1 MKKSEIDLTEI
12 EKLINDAE
20 DDDNIISI
28 RFKDNQIILIVE
40 KTLSDLKSKEYSYT
54 MSDLME
60 IINNFEKQ
68 EKIRNQKEQVNPAL
82 LLLFE
87 IPISQN

>member
-12 EKLINDAE
+12 DKLINDAE

-40 KTLSDLKSKEYSYT
+40 KTLADLKSKEFSYT

-68 EKIRNQKEQVNPAL
+68 EKIRNKKE
-82 LLLFE
+82 
-87 IPISQN
+87 

>member
-40 KTLSDLKSKEYSYT
+40 KTLADLKSKEYSYT

-68 EKIRNQKEQVNPAL
+68 EKIRNKKEQGNPAL

-87 IPISQN
+87 NSISQN

>member
-40 KTLSDLKSKEYSYT
+40 KTLADLKSKEYSYT

-68 EKIRNQKEQVNPAL
+68 EKIRNSKE
-82 LLLFE
+82 
-87 IPISQN
+87 

>member
-40 KTLSDLKSKEYSYT
+40 KTLADLKIKEYSYT

-68 EKIRNQKEQVNPAL
+68 EKIRNKKE
-82 LLLFE
+82 
-87 IPISQN
+87 

>member
-12 EKLINDAE
+12 AKLINDAE

-28 RFKDNQIILIVE
+28 RFNDNQIILIVE
-40 KTLSDLKSKEYSYT
+40 KTLADLKSKEYSYT

-68 EKIRNQKEQVNPAL
+68 EKIRNSKE
-82 LLLFE
+82 
-87 IPISQN
+87 

>member
-12 EKLINDAE
+12 EKLINDSE

-40 KTLSDLKSKEYSYT
+40 KTLADLKSKEYGYT

-68 EKIRNQKEQVNPAL
+68 EKILNKKE
-82 LLLFE
+82 
-87 IPISQN
+87 

>member
-12 EKLINDAE
+12 DKLINDAE

-40 KTLSDLKSKEYSYT
+40 KTLADLKSKEYSYT

-68 EKIRNQKEQVNPAL
+68 EKIRNSK
-82 LLLFE
+82 
-87 IPISQN
+87 

>member
-1 MKKSEIDLTEI
+1 MKKNEIDLTEI
-12 EKLINDAE
+12 EKLINDSE

-68 EKIRNQKEQVNPAL
+68 EKIRNSKE
-82 LLLFE
+82 
-87 IPISQN
+87 

>member
-12 EKLINDAE
+12 EKLINDAD

-40 KTLSDLKSKEYSYT
+40 KTLADLKSKEYCYT

-68 EKIRNQKEQVNPAL
+68 EKIRNKKE
-82 LLLFE
+82 
-87 IPISQN
+87 

>member
-12 EKLINDAE
+12 EKLINDSE

-40 KTLSDLKSKEYSYT
+40 KTLADLKSKEYSYT

-68 EKIRNQKEQVNPAL
+68 EKIRNQKE
-82 LLLFE
+82 
-87 IPISQN
+87 

>member
-12 EKLINDAE
+12 EKLINDAD

-40 KTLSDLKSKEYSYT
+40 KTLADLKSKEYSYT

-68 EKIRNQKEQVNPAL
+68 EKIRNKKE
-82 LLLFE
+82 
-87 IPISQN
+87 

>member
-40 KTLSDLKSKEYSYT
+40 KTLADLKSKEYSYT

-68 EKIRNQKEQVNPAL
+68 EKIRNKKE
-82 LLLFE
+82 
-87 IPISQN
+87 

>member
-1 MKKSEIDLTEI
+1 MKKKEIDLTEI

-40 KTLSDLKSKEYSYT
+40 KTLSELKSKEYSYT

-68 EKIRNQKEQVNPAL
+68 EKIRNKKE
-82 LLLFE
+82 
-87 IPISQN
+87 

>member
-1 MKKSEIDLTEI
+1 MKKSEIDLTQI

-40 KTLSDLKSKEYSYT
+40 KTLADLKSKEYSYT

-68 EKIRNQKEQVNPAL
+68 EKIRNKKE
-82 LLLFE
+82 
-87 IPISQN
+87 

>member
-12 EKLINDAE
+12 EKLINNAE

-28 RFKDNQIILIVE
+28 RFNDNQIILIVE
-40 KTLSDLKSKEYSYT
+40 KTLADLKSKEYSYT

-68 EKIRNQKEQVNPAL
+68 EKIRNSKE
-82 LLLFE
+82 
-87 IPISQN
+87 

>member
-12 EKLINDAE
+12 EKLLNDAE

-68 EKIRNQKEQVNPAL
+68 EKIRNQKE
-82 LLLFE
+82 
-87 IPISQN
+87 

>member
-12 EKLINDAE
+12 EKLINDAD

-40 KTLSDLKSKEYSYT
+40 KTLSELKSKEFSYT

-68 EKIRNQKEQVNPAL
+68 EKIRNSK
-82 LLLFE
+82 
-87 IPISQN
+87 

>member
-12 EKLINDAE
+12 DKLINDAE

-40 KTLSDLKSKEYSYT
+40 KTLADLKSKEFSYT

-68 EKIRNQKEQVNPAL
+68 EKIRNSKE
-82 LLLFE
+82 
-87 IPISQN
+87 

>member
-12 EKLINDAE
+12 EKLLNDAE

-68 EKIRNQKEQVNPAL
+68 EKIRNKKE
-82 LLLFE
+82 
-87 IPISQN
+87 

>member
-1 MKKSEIDLTEI
+1 MKKSGIDLTEI
-12 EKLINDAE
+12 EKLINDAD

-40 KTLSDLKSKEYSYT
+40 KTLADLKSKEYSYT

-68 EKIRNQKEQVNPAL
+68 EKIRNQKE
-82 LLLFE
+82 
-87 IPISQN
+87 

>member
-12 EKLINDAE
+12 EKLINDSE

-40 KTLSDLKSKEYSYT
+40 KTLADLKSKEYSYT

-68 EKIRNQKEQVNPAL
+68 EKIRNKKE
-82 LLLFE
+82 
-87 IPISQN
+87 

>member
-12 EKLINDAE
+12 EKLINDSE

-40 KTLSDLKSKEYSYT
+40 KTLADLKSKEYSYT

-60 IINNFEKQ
+60 IINNFEKK
-68 EKIRNQKEQVNPAL
+68 EKIRNKKE
-82 LLLFE
+82 
-87 IPISQN
+87 

>member
-12 EKLINDAE
+12 EKLINDTE

-28 RFKDNQIILIVE
+28 RFNDNQIILIVE
-40 KTLSDLKSKEYSYT
+40 KTLADLKSKEYSYT

-68 EKIRNQKEQVNPAL
+68 EKIRNKKE
-82 LLLFE
+82 
-87 IPISQN
+87 

>member
-12 EKLINDAE
+12 EKLLNDAE
-20 DDDNIISI
+20 DNDNIISI
-28 RFKDNQIILIVE
+28 RFKDKQIILIVE

-68 EKIRNQKEQVNPAL
+68 EKIRNKKE
-82 LLLFE
+82 
-87 IPISQN
+87 

>member
-28 RFKDNQIILIVE
+28 RFNDNQIILIVE
-40 KTLSDLKSKEYSYT
+40 KTLSELKSKEFSYT

-68 EKIRNQKEQVNPAL
+68 EKIRNKKE
-82 LLLFE
+82 
-87 IPISQN
+87 

>member
-12 EKLINDAE
+12 EKLLNDAE

-28 RFKDNQIILIVE
+28 RFKDKQIILIVE

-68 EKIRNQKEQVNPAL
+68 EKIRNKKE
-82 LLLFE
+82 
-87 IPISQN
+87 

>member
-40 KTLSDLKSKEYSYT
+40 KTLADLKSKEYSYT

-68 EKIRNQKEQVNPAL
+68 EKIRNKK
-82 LLLFE
+82 
-87 IPISQN
+87 

>member
-12 EKLINDAE
+12 EKLINDTD

-40 KTLSDLKSKEYSYT
+40 KTLAYLKSKEYSYT

-68 EKIRNQKEQVNPAL
+68 EKIRNSKE
-82 LLLFE
+82 
-87 IPISQN
+87 

>member
-1 MKKSEIDLTEI
+1 MKKSEINLTEI

-40 KTLSDLKSKEYSYT
+40 KTLSELKSKEFSYT

-68 EKIRNQKEQVNPAL
+68 EKIRNKKE
-82 LLLFE
+82 
-87 IPISQN
+87 

>member
-28 RFKDNQIILIVE
+28 RFNDNQIILIVE
-40 KTLSDLKSKEYSYT
+40 KTLADLKSKEYSYT

-68 EKIRNQKEQVNPAL
+68 EKIRNKKE
-82 LLLFE
+82 
-87 IPISQN
+87 

>member
-40 KTLSDLKSKEYSYT
+40 KTLADLKSKEYSYT

-68 EKIRNQKEQVNPAL
+68 EKIRNQKE
-82 LLLFE
+82 
-87 IPISQN
+87 

>member
-68 EKIRNQKEQVNPAL
+68 EKIRNKKE
-82 LLLFE
+82 
-87 IPISQN
+87 

>member
-20 DDDNIISI
+20 DDDNIILI

-40 KTLSDLKSKEYSYT
+40 KTLADLKSKEYSYT

-68 EKIRNQKEQVNPAL
+68 EKIRNSK
-82 LLLFE
+82 
-87 IPISQN
+87 

>member
-12 EKLINDAE
+12 EKLLNDAE
-20 DDDNIISI
+20 ENDNIISI
-28 RFKDNQIILIVE
+28 RFKDKQIILIVE

-68 EKIRNQKEQVNPAL
+68 EKIRNKKE
-82 LLLFE
+82 
-87 IPISQN
+87 

>member
-12 EKLINDAE
+12 DKLINDAE

-40 KTLSDLKSKEYSYT
+40 KTLADLKSKEYSYT

-68 EKIRNQKEQVNPAL
+68 EKIRNKKE
-82 LLLFE
+82 
-87 IPISQN
+87 